1 MTTLTAVEQ
10 VKILVGLKYLEIPL
24 IEDVDI
30 EYFLELSK
38 GNVVNAAKRTAN
50 AVLFTL
56 SQYLHEKS
64 GLELEIWGHTWF
76 ENYKAALEMF
86 LKDQHYN
93 VALNLSKGGVYAGG
107 ISVEDILTNIN
118 DEDIYNPATPRG
130 VPTDDLID
138 GQGGVELSPFDDDS
152 FKYTNLRL

>member
-1 MTTLTAVEQ
+1 MTTLTAVDQ
-10 VKILVGLKYLEIPL
+10 VKILVGLKYLEVPL

-30 EYFLELSK
+30 EYFLELSNN
-38 GNVVNAAKRTAN
+38 NVVNAAKRTAN

-76 ENYKAALEMF
+76 ENYKQALEMF
-86 LKDQHYN
+86 LKDQNYN
-93 VALNLSKGGVYAGG
+93 VALNLSKNGVYASG
-107 ISVEDILTNIN
+107 VNVDDILTNMN
-118 DEDIYNPATPRG
+118 DENIYTPNTNRG

-138 GQGGVELSPFDDDS
+138 GQGGVELSPFDDNS
-152 FKYTNLRL
+152 FK